1 MTKWENFLY
10 RNYSKRR
17 ENTAFILGMVAFS
30 VLSLPVFGRTLNIVG
45 SLAAII
51 FAVLFYRAKKQY
63 EAIVAKIQQKNEW
76 YYQEC
81 VKHLKRLEAIL
92 DKIPYLTEKDK
103 EWMLDELWFE
113 LRHYCLE
120 PENYMR
126 LLNKIL
132 YYIAY
137 FEKRTREQQFPP
149 KGRSG
154 AAEYLRIL
162 GLPADTCDW
171 NAIKSRYR
179 QLMKKY
185 HPDICSNP
193 DALATTQKIN
203 HAYEELKKQ
212 FAQ

>member
-1 MTKWENFLY
+1 MSFV
-10 RNYSKRR
+10 
-17 ENTAFILGMVAFS
+17 FC
-30 VLSLPVFGRTLNIVG
+30 LS
-45 SLAAII
+45 
-51 FAVLFYRAKKQY
+51 
-63 EAIVAKIQQKNEW
+63 
-76 YYQEC
+76 
-81 VKHLKRLEAIL
+81 
-92 DKIPYLTEKDK
+92 
-103 EWMLDELWFE
+103 
-113 LRHYCLE
+113 
-120 PENYMR
+120 

-137 FEKRTREQQFPP
+137 FEKRTREQQSPS
-149 KGRSG
+149 KGRSE

-203 HAYEELKKQ
+203 HAYEELKSNLLNKKVLEMLKD
-212 FAQ
+212 FLL